1 MNMALKAPSLSKA
14 NEEKLAAL
22 KAEQEAEDRLK
33 AEQAAAEAEDVLEEE
48 EDDTPLPAA
57 APKRDQIPVVHAST
71 EIAPAPAASGMT
83 INAPIAGFEDVDDDI
98 GYGSYPVLK
107 LDGKDFMCEG
117 ETFETV
123 DVVLLEQRNKF
134 LYKARPGKQ
143 DEEVP
148 VAYSYDE
155 RTTVTGR
162 PLTELFAE
170 WQDAG
175 EMEEGASPIVAKY
188 KEVVAEVRN
197 SGSEL
202 DGELVLLSVPPASRS
217 RLAGYIK
224 KLAMKRMVPQS
235 VITRCQPGNKV
246 VRGKTSFYPW
256 DFKLVGPAN

>member
-1 MNMALKAPSLSKA
+1 MALKAPNLSKM
-14 NEEKLAAL
+14 NEDKLAA
-22 KAEQEAEDRLK
+22 LK
-33 AEQAAAEAEDVLEEE
+33 AEQAAAEAEDFQDEVPFDEEGE
-48 EDDTPLPAA
+48 EAPLAA
-57 APKRDQIPVVHAST
+57 AAQNRDQV
-71 EIAPAPAASGMT
+71 PATRAGTAVATTSAAGGMT

-98 GYGSYPVLK
+98 GYGSFPVLK

-123 DVVLLEQRNKF
+123 DVVLLEQHNKF
-134 LYKARPGKQ
+134 LYKARQGTQ

-162 PLTELFAE
+162 PLTELFDE
-170 WQDAG
+170 WRAAG

-197 SGSEL
+197 TGTAL

-224 KLAMKRMVPQS
+224 KLAMKRMTPQS
-235 VITRCQPGNKV
+235 VVTRCQPGNKV

-256 DFKLVGPAN
+256 DFKLVGPAE

>member
-1 MNMALKAPSLSKA
+1 MALKAPNLSKV
-14 NEEKLAAL
+14 NEAKLAAL
-22 KAEQEAEDRLK
+22 KAEQEA
-33 AEQAAAEAEDVLEEE
+33 AEAEDSQTEVAVEEE
-48 EDDTPLPAA
+48 EEETPLPAA
-57 APKRDQIPVVHAST
+57 AQKRDQVPVARAST
-71 EIAPAPAASGMT
+71 EVATAPAASGMT

-117 ETFETV
+117 ETYETV

-197 SGSEL
+197 TGTEL

-256 DFKLVGPAN
+256 DFRLVGPTN